1 MREDQDDDSNPV
13 SLRHTSPKREAPEAW
28 SLCPDAMV
36 KCGNPANGPHC
47 MFSPKEGGVSAVP
60 RCHDKMEPSQW
71 CKTPDRLSSKERR
84 LGAQCQ
90 GEAGPSQWY
99 KSPDIKEAY
108 SPAERAVDY
117 IPVSFVRAFGMGKEH
132 VSPYQGWPNEEK
144 DKLWEDMYEG
154 VILMQIVEL
163 IPHTL
168 LGQRLTLRLTRRRY

>member
-1 MREDQDDDSNPV
+1 MREGQDDDSNPV

-28 SLCPDAMV
+28 SLCLDAMV

-60 RCHDKMEPSQW
+60 RCHDEMELSQW
-71 CKTPDRLSSKERR
+71 CKTPHRLSSKERR

-99 KSPDIKEAY
+99 KSPDIKE
-108 SPAERAVDY
+108 
-117 IPVSFVRAFGMGKEH
+117 AFGMGKEH

-154 VILMQIVEL
+154 VILMQIVEP